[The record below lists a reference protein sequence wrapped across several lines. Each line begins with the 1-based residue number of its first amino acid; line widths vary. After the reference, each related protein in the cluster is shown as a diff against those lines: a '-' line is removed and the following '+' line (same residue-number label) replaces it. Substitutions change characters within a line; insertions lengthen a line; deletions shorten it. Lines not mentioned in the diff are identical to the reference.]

1 MDAGETKTVSH
12 EAGELPAEAYAR
24 RLWQLKLLQATDQTR
39 ERRLGYAKLVIAATT
54 LLAACLFLHY
64 LKGLEALPL
73 LIGTFLVLAVLQ
85 ENKIHRIRFRNRAID
100 FFERGLARLEDR
112 WSGTG
117 ESGER
122 FLDPLH
128 PYARDL
134 DVFGA
139 GSLFEL
145 LCTARTRAGEQTLAA
160 WLLAGAAVET
170 LEARQEAVRELKG
183 RVGFRAKLFSLG
195 ETVRLGVHP
204 EALAAWGERKPV
216 FDRRLT
222 RVLTRTLSALWIV
235 SLIAWAIGGS
245 GEFAGA
251 VTLLNL
257 AWAHRLYRRQDEA
270 AEALEKAADGLGVLS
285 GILALLEGERFNA
298 ARLLELQAALARDGI
313 RPSVAIRK
321 LERLADYVN
330 SRHNPFARL
339 VDVFTFWSAQLVFS
353 AERWQ
358 EEFGPAIRGWLK
370 AVGELEALT
379 ALAGYAYEHPDHVF
393 PVLISPQV
401 GCAPLF
407 DAEGMAHPLLPAA
420 KGVRND
426 VRLGDGLQLIMLS
439 GPNMAGKS
447 TFIRSVGVNAVLAQ
461 CGGPVRAASLRMT
474 PLTVAASICVLDSLS
489 GGVSRFYAEIHRVK
503 LISDLASGV
512 VPVLFLLDELL
523 SGTNSHDRVAGS
535 ESIVRGLLGR
545 NAIGIVSTHDLALT
559 KIPEGMGGRAANYH
573 FEDSFDGREL
583 VFDYKMKPG
592 VVKTSNALEL
602 MRSIGL
608 GVEAPAKDGPS
619 L

>member
-1 MDAGETKTVSH
+1 V
-12 EAGELPAEAYAR
+12 YAR
-24 RLWQLKLLQATDQTR
+24 RLRQLKLSQAADQKR
-39 ERRLGYAKLVIAATT
+39 ERRLGYAKLVVAAIT
-54 LLAACLFLHY
+54 LLAAFMFLHY

-73 LIGTFLVLAVLQ
+73 LIAIFLVLAVLQ
-85 ENKIHRIRFRNRAID
+85 ERRIRQIRFRTRDID
-100 FFERGLARLEDR
+100 FFERGLARIGDR
-112 WSGTG
+112 WSATG

-160 WLLAGAAVET
+160 WLLAAAPVET
-170 LEARQEAVRELKG
+170 LEARQKAVRDLEG
-183 RVGFRAKLFSLG
+183 RVSFRTKLFSLG
-195 ETVRLGVHP
+195 ETVRLGVDP
-204 EALAAWGERKPV
+204 EALTAWGERQPV
-216 FDRRLT
+216 FDRRVT

-235 SLIAWAIGGS
+235 CLIAWAIGGS

-257 AWAHRLYRRQDEA
+257 AWAHRLYQRQDEA
-270 AEALEKAADGLGVLS
+270 AEALGKAADGLGVLS
-285 GILALLEGERFNA
+285 GILALLEEEQFTA
-298 ARLLELQAALARDGI
+298 PKLLELQAALARDGI
-313 RPSVAIRK
+313 RPSAAIRK

-330 SRHNPFARL
+330 SRHNPFGRIL
-339 VDVFTFWSAQLVFS
+339 DVFTFWSTQLVFRV
-353 AERWQ
+353 ERWQ
-358 EEFGPAIRGWLK
+358 EEFGPPIRSWLK

-379 ALAGYAYEHPDHVF
+379 ALAGYAYEHPEDVF
-393 PVLISPQV
+393 PAFVPPQA
-401 GCAPLF
+401 GSAPLF
-407 DAEGMAHPLLPAA
+407 AAEGLGHPLLPAA
-420 KGVRND
+420 QGVRND
-426 VRLGDGLQLIMLS
+426 IGLGDGLQLIVLS

-461 CGGPVRAASLRMT
+461 CGAPVRAAALRMT
-474 PLTVAASICVLDSLS
+474 PLNVAASICVLDSLS

-503 LISDLASGV
+503 LISDLASGA

-523 SGTNSHDRVAGS
+523 SGTNSHDRLVGS
-535 ESIVRGLLGR
+535 ESIVRGLVER

-559 KIPEGMGGRAANYH
+559 KIPDAMDGRAANFH
-573 FEDSFDGREL
+573 FEDSFDGSEL
-583 VFDYKMKPG
+583 IFDYQMKPG

-608 GVEAPAKDGPS
+608 GVEAGGKDGTT

>member
-1 MDAGETKTVSH
+1 MDAGETQTVSH
-12 EAGELPAEAYAR
+12 DRGELPAEVYAR
-24 RLWQLKLLQATDQTR
+24 RLRQLKLSQAADQKR
-39 ERRLGYAKLVIAATT
+39 EWRLGYAKLVVAAIT
-54 LLAACLFLHY
+54 LFAAFIFLHY

-73 LIGTFLVLAVLQ
+73 LIGIFLVLAVLQ
-85 ENKIHRIRFRNRAID
+85 EKRIRQIRFRTRDID
-100 FFERGLARLEDR
+100 FFERGLARIGDR
-112 WSGTG
+112 WSATG

-160 WLLAGAAVET
+160 WLLAAAPVET
-170 LEARQEAVRELKG
+170 LEARQKAVRDLEG
-183 RVGFRAKLFSLG
+183 RVSFRSKLFSLG
-195 ETVRLGVHP
+195 ETVRLGVDP
-204 EALAAWGERKPV
+204 EALTAWGERQPV
-216 FDRRLT
+216 FDRRVT

-235 SLIAWAIGGS
+235 CLIAWAIGGS

-257 AWAHRLYRRQDEA
+257 AWAHRLYQRQDEA
-270 AEALEKAADGLGVLS
+270 AEALGKAADGLGVLS
-285 GILALLEGERFNA
+285 GILALLEEEQFTA
-298 ARLLELQAALARDGI
+298 PKLLELQAALARDGI
-313 RPSVAIRK
+313 RPSAAIRK

-330 SRHNPFARL
+330 SRHNPFGRIL
-339 VDVFTFWSAQLVFS
+339 DVFTFWSTQLVFRV
-353 AERWQ
+353 ERWQ
-358 EEFGPAIRGWLK
+358 EEFGPPIRSWLK

-379 ALAGYAYEHPDHVF
+379 ALAGYAYEHPEDVF
-393 PVLISPQV
+393 PAFVPPQA
-401 GCAPLF
+401 GSAPLF
-407 DAEGMAHPLLPAA
+407 AAEGLGHPLLPAA
-420 KGVRND
+420 QGVRND
-426 VRLGDGLQLIMLS
+426 IRLGDGLQLIVLS

-461 CGGPVRAASLRMT
+461 CGAPVRAAALRMT
-474 PLTVAASICVLDSLS
+474 PLNVAASICVLDSLS

-503 LISDLASGV
+503 LISDLASGA

-523 SGTNSHDRVAGS
+523 SGTNSHDRLVGS
-535 ESIVRGLLGR
+535 ESIVRGLVER

-559 KIPEGMGGRAANYH
+559 KIPDAMDGRAANFH
-573 FEDSFDGREL
+573 FEDSFDGSEL
-583 VFDYKMKPG
+583 IFDYQMKPG

-608 GVEAPAKDGPS
+608 GVEAGGKEGTT